1 MTNTEVIKIAEE
13 LKVDPADVW
22 NVYLERNIKM
32 DNVVRSRIEKIINES
47 RSTKGFNR

>member
-22 NVYLERNIKM
+22 NVYLERKIKI
-32 DNVVRSRIEKIINES
+32 DRVVKARIAHKIKQNE
-47 RSTKGFNR
+47 TN